1 MQGRVYTVVFDAVAI
16 TAAQDAFEITPADDK
31 PIEIMRIVMGQT
43 SDSGDAQD
51 EQVQLRVIRGSTT
64 SGSGGTG
71 PTPQP
76 LSPVDAAAGFT
87 AEVNN
92 TTQASSGT
100 AVTLVATAWNVRGG
114 CDLPFY
120 EDERPRASQ
129 ANTTIRI
136 TLSAPSDSLT
146 VSATIWVRELV

>member
-16 TAAQDAFEITPADDK
+16 TAAQDGFEITPADDK
-31 PIEIMRIVMGQT
+31 PIEILRILMGQT

-51 EQVQLRVIRGSTT
+51 EQIQMKIVRGNTT

-76 LSPVDAAAGFT
+76 LSPGDAAAGFT

-100 AVTLVATAWNVRGG
+100 AVTLVATAWNVRAGL
-114 CDLPFY
+114 DLWFA

-129 ANTTIRI
+129 TNTTIRI
-136 TLSAPSDSLT
+136 ALTAPADSLT
-146 VSATIWVRELV
+146 TSATIWVRELA